1 LRDWT
6 ARRNTAQVQAAPTGS
21 SDVTF
26 GSALNIWREDGRRS
40 SFRIVGEEEADPAN
54 GLLL

>member
-6 ARRNTAQVQAAPTGS
+6 ARRNTAQIQAAPTGS